1 MPSVSYTGP
10 RVVLNKEEIELL
22 FALLPHLD
30 KEYDD
35 IRMKFN
41 AALDKEWEKSQYP
54 KGRVT
59 EG

>member
-1 MPSVSYTGP
+1 MPSVSYAGP
-10 RVVLNKEEIELL
+10 RVVLNKQEIELL

-41 AALDKEWEKSQYP
+41 AALDKEWEKSQ
-54 KGRVT
+54 
-59 EG
+59 